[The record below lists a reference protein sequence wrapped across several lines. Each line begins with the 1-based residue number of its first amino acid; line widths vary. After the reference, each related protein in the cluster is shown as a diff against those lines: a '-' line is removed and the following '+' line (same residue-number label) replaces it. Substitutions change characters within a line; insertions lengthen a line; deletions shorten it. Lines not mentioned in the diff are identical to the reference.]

1 MEVVAEARLATVEGA
16 RDSFGDFQEALF
28 VVGSLSWHHYRNLKP
43 QTLNTKPLIPKPLK
57 PETLNPKA
65 TAEGSSRKGWLTKMG
80 VVLHKRSRGE
90 KVDHILDRFAEHPS
104 MVPFLRKLDRDYA
117 TQGERCYRHWL

>member
-1 MEVVAEARLATVEGA
+1 MEVVEEERLATVEGTCHL
-16 RDSFGDFQEALF
+16 FGDLQEALF
-28 VVGSLSWHHYRNLKP
+28 VVGSFHYINLKP

-57 PETLNPKA
+57 PETVNPKA
-65 TAEGSSRKGWLTKMG
+65 AADGSSRKGWLTKMG

-90 KVDHILDRFAEHPS
+90 KVEHILDRLAEHPS

-117 TQGERCYRHWL
+117 TEGERCYRHWL